1 MPAVSETV
9 PVPASVTALAV
20 PPAVFEKA
28 IEPDTVVTRSLVEE
42 LTEVLP
48 VNASDVTLAPASP
61 VDQLPLV
68 LQRLSAPPPVH
79 V

>member
-1 MPAVSETV
+1 
-9 PVPASVTALAV
+9 L
-20 PPAVFEKA
+20 F
-28 IEPDTVVTRSLVEE
+28 VEE
-42 LTEVLP
+42 LTAVLP
-48 VNASDVTLAPASP
+48 VNVSAATVPVDAND